1 MKNEPKNKTG
11 SHAAGALLLAG
22 GAYFAKGPLYRQAV
36 TGVRAL
42 TEDLQARFLR
52 QLMTAD
58 AATSRVLM
66 WQAASKLSQP
76 QVEYRLS
83 GQLHDFVAV
92 FPQCR

>member
-22 GAYFAKGPLYRQAV
+22 GAYFAKGPLYR
-36 TGVRAL
+36 
-42 TEDLQARFLR
+42 QARFLR